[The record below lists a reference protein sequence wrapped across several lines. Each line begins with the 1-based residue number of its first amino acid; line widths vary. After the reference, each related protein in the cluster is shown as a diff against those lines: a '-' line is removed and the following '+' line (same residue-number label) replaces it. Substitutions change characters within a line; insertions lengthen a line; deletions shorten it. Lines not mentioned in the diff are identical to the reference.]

1 MRGPIRRS
9 PPGAWQAAVAAALGA
24 AAVLLTVLALLPWQP
39 LAALDTDVASTLH
52 TAALGNPGLTRA
64 NRVLTDWVWD
74 PWAFRLLVAVVV
86 VWLLW
91 RGERA
96 LGWWLAGTVLV
107 GSGLQQG
114 LKAALAR
121 ERPQWREPVDSAHY
135 AAMPSGHAM
144 TAALVCVVLLWL
156 WRERGLP
163 GGGVWWRSAAV
174 IGCVSVVGVAFTR
187 VWLGVHWLT
196 DTLVGV
202 LLGTAL
208 GLGSAAAW
216 AALRAGGSRPEAA
229 RRPLRR

>member
-1 MRGPIRRS
+1 M
-9 PPGAWQAAVAAALGA
+9 AAALGA
-24 AAVLLTVLALLPWQP
+24 AAVLLIVLALLPWQP
-39 LAALDTDVASTLH
+39 LATLDTDVASALH
-52 TAALGNPGLTRA
+52 AAALDNPGVTRA
-64 NRVLTDWVWD
+64 NRVLSDWVWD

-86 VWLLW
+86 GWLLW
-91 RGERA
+91 RGERP

-135 AAMPSGHAM
+135 AAMPSGHTM

-163 GGGVWWRSAAV
+163 AGETRWRSAAV
-174 IGCVSVVGVAFTR
+174 VACVFVAGVAFTR

-208 GLGSAAAW
+208 GLASAAAW
-216 AALRAGGSRPEAA
+216 AALRAGERLPAPSAGNAPRE
-229 RRPLRR
+229 R